1 MSVIRSGNSTSMALD
16 DDVNKLREIELFQ
29 RFEPEALRLFAF
41 GAETRLLRAGDTLF
55 RRGEASDGG
64 YILMSGSIAIATTDD
79 GRPAEKIVHPVAL
92 IGEVA
97 LMASTTRPATAIAR
111 EPTTV
116 LKAQRALFHR
126 VLEEYPMTAARV
138 RAFFAARLKNLAQIL
153 TFDPNPKG

>member
-1 MSVIRSGNSTSMALD
+1 MALD
-16 DDVNKLREIELFQ
+16 DDVNRLREIELFQ
-29 RFEPEALRLFAF
+29 GFEPEALRLFAF

-64 YILMSGSIAIATTDD
+64 YILISGSIAIAATDD
-79 GRPAEKIVHPVAL
+79 GRPAEKIVRPIAL

-116 LKAQRALFHR
+116 LRAPRALFHR
-126 VLEEYPMTAARV
+126 VLEEYPLTASRV
-138 RAFFAARLKNLAQIL
+138 RSFLASRLKNLAQLL
-153 TFDPNPKG
+153 TFETQSRH